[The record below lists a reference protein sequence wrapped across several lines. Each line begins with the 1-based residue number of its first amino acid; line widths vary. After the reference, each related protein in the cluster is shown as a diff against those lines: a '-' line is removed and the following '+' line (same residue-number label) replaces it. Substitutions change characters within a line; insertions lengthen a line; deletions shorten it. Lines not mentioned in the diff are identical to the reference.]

1 MQLLTEEIKTKLPK
15 LRTQDSKD
23 PKDVKIIVKFFDP
36 VGSWTWYAYEGE
48 EQENGDWLFF
58 GLVRGFE
65 VELGYF
71 SLRELETCKEGVRGI
86 KALPI
91 ERDMHFGYQ
100 HTLEEV
106 TNQRR

>member
-48 EQENGDWLFF
+48 EQENGD
-58 GLVRGFE
+58 
-65 VELGYF
+65 
-71 SLRELETCKEGVRGI
+71 
-86 KALPI
+86 
-91 ERDMHFGYQ
+91 
-100 HTLEEV
+100 
-106 TNQRR
+106 